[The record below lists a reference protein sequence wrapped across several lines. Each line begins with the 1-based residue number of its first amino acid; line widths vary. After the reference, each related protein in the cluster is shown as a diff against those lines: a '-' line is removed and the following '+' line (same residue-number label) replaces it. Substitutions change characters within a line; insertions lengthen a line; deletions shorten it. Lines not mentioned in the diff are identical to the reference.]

1 MSSVMS
7 TLCDPMDYTVH
18 GILQA
23 RILEWVAFPF
33 SRGSSQPRDRT
44 GVYCIADGFFTN
56 WAVREALRGQ
66 SKVQNQD
73 IRDQG
78 EGVEDSQVWCW
89 LRTNQIKSRG
99 VDQMNDQ
106 KTEIDKETKSWT
118 NWFWKGWHWKAEM
131 GLFWEHQWPHL
142 WIEKKLAGT
151 YPVRTWTS
159 GEEKS
164 RWLWPCRRDYIICL
178 SQFRVF
184 KGVFVWPQST
194 RTSLSH
200 IHCKFP
206 EDSWANGE
214 VGM

>member
-1 MSSVMS
+1 MMSSVMS

-66 SKVQNQD
+66 SKVRNQD
-73 IRDQG
+73 IRDQR

-89 LRTNQIKSRG
+89 LRTNQIKSIKNQ
-99 VDQMNDQ
+99 DQMNDQ

-118 NWFWKGWHWKAEM
+118 NWFWKGWRWKAEM
-131 GLFWEHQWPHL
+131 GLFREHQWPHL
-142 WIEKKLAGT
+142 WIEKKLLREPIQYELVVKKKVDG
-151 YPVRTWTS
+151 YDHVEEIISSVFPSS
-159 GEEKS
+159 GCSKE
-164 RWLWPCRRDYIICL
+164 
-178 SQFRVF
+178 
-184 KGVFVWPQST
+184 
-194 RTSLSH
+194 SLSGPKVQGLISH
-200 IHCKFP
+200 THTVNFQSIP
-206 EDSWANGE
+206 ELMGK
-214 VGM
+214 